1 MTPNSELILSSY
13 EMKHTELYRTL
24 CAGKTRSDSQSC
36 CLFVVVVVVFD
47 ASVKLKVGEPSVSLP
62 SPVNTGEVS
71 ESSNMPACKESLP
84 TVAWQV
90 LSASLPL

>member
-24 CAGKTRSDSQSC
+24 CAGKTGSDSQPC
-36 CLFVVVVVVFD
+36 CWVFVVVVCFFD

-62 SPVNTGEVS
+62 SPLNTLS
-71 ESSNMPACKESLP
+71 ESSNKPAREVFPK
-84 TVAWQV
+84 
-90 LSASLPL
+90 